1 MTYEPLDQT
10 IRQKIVTSKQ
20 GKWVSA
26 GDSITGPVRQN
37 NEDRIYADDKLGI
50 WCVADGMGGHVEGGV
65 ASSLI
70 TQTLEDLQKMSPK
83 SSDDFLSILIDIL
96 KSTNE
101 IIYSLSNDMFDSKQI
116 IGSTFVILV
125 IFENKGYVLWSGD
138 SRLYRMRDVYFEQVT
153 VDHTQY
159 ESLKSQQLLDDE
171 TNSSP
176 LDHPASHILTKAMGV
191 KPVLEYEFVEID
203 IQQNDIFL
211 LCSDGLYNV
220 LEQVEIGKSLYY
232 ADDYQ
237 SAVNSLINS
246 AVMRGTSDNVSA
258 IVVGISNA

>member
-1 MTYEPLDQT
+1 MNHEPLDQT
-10 IRQKIVTSKQ
+10 IRHRINTNTSDHWISVGETIK
-20 GKWVSA
+20 
-26 GDSITGPVRQN
+26 GPVREN
-37 NEDRIYADDKLGI
+37 NEDRIYMDDQIGV

-70 TQTLEDLQKMSPK
+70 TQSLEDLQGFSTNNFD
-83 SSDDFLSILIDIL
+83 SFLTTLIEILER
-96 KSTNE
+96 TNE

-125 IFENKGYVLWSGD
+125 IHKHKGYVIWSGD

-159 ESLKSQQLLDDE
+159 EALKSQHLLDNE
-171 TNSSP
+171 PSENP
-176 LDHPASHILTKAMGV
+176 MEHPASHILTKAIGV
-191 KPVLEYEFVEID
+191 KESLEYDLVEID
-203 IQQNDIFL
+203 IQHDDTFL

-232 ADDYQ
+232 ADDNV
-237 SAVNSLINS
+237 SALKTLINS

-258 IVVGISNA
+258 IIVGKSNA

>member
-1 MTYEPLDQT
+1 MTHEPLDQT
-10 IRQKIVTSKQ
+10 IRHKIHTPKEGRWMSV
-20 GKWVSA
+20 GE
-26 GDSITGPVRQN
+26 SITGPVRQN
-37 NEDRIYADDKLGI
+37 NEDRIYMDDHLGI

-70 TQTLEDLQKMSPK
+70 TQSLEDLQQISSESPD
-83 SSDDFLSILIDIL
+83 SFLESLIDIL
-96 KSTNE
+96 NTTNQ

-116 IGSTFVILV
+116 IGSTFVILF
-125 IFENKGYVLWSGD
+125 ICKNKGYVLWSGD

-159 ESLKSQQLLDDE
+159 ESLKSQHLLDE
-171 TNSSP
+171 EPNENP
-176 LDHPASHILTKAMGV
+176 MEHPASHILTKAMGV
-191 KPVLEYEFVEID
+191 KETLEFDLVEID
-203 IQQNDIFL
+203 IQSNDIFL

-220 LEQVEIGKSLYY
+220 LEQVEMGKSLYY
-232 ADDYQ
+232 ADDYP
-237 SAVNSLINS
+237 SAVKSLINS